1 MVSQLDSLKKFSS
14 VVADTGDIDSIQKFN
29 PDDCTTNPSLIF
41 KAVQSDKY
49 KKLVDEVIS
58 NSKSR
63 KFSQT
68 EDQVNYIADQLTIA
82 FGIELTKIVPGY
94 VSTEVDSDLSFNTEA
109 TVEKAKQIINSY
121 EQSGIPKNRILIKIA
136 GTWEGIQAVK
146 KLEAEGISCNCTLIF
161 SLTQAIACAEAGAFL
176 ISPFVGRILDWFKS
190 NTQKDYDSSN
200 DPGVESV
207 EKIFNYFKKF
217 NYNTIVM
224 AASFRNKDEII
235 NLAGCD
241 KLTISPTLLEELS
254 QNDDEIKLK
263 LSKENNQSFNITYG
277 NARTLLDAAQ
287 TIVKITNSK
296 SKIVDTGRN
305 SLYPDRGTLNIDK
318 ARQLVNYKP
327 TMSLENGLES
337 YYGWLQNKI

>member
-41 KAVQSDKY
+41 KAVQSNKY

-121 EQSGIPKNRILIKIA
+121 EQSGISKNRILIKIA

-207 EKIFNYFKKF
+207 EKIFHYFKKF

-241 KLTISPTLLEELS
+241 KLTISPALLEELS
-254 QNDDEIKLK
+254 QNDGEIKLK
-263 LSKENNQSFNITYG
+263 LSKESSSSLDIERINVNENSFRWHLNENQMASFKLAEGIRLFNKD
-277 NARTLLDAAQ
+277 LLKLKEL
-287 TIVKITNSK
+287 I
-296 SKIVDTGRN
+296 
-305 SLYPDRGTLNIDK
+305 RG
-318 ARQLVNYKP
+318 QL
-327 TMSLENGLES
+327 
-337 YYGWLQNKI
+337 

>member
-1 MVSQLDSLKKFSS
+1 MISQLESLKKFSS
-14 VVADTGDIDSIQKFN
+14 VVADTGDIDSIQKFS

-41 KAVQSDKY
+41 KAVQSNKY
-49 KKLVDEVIS
+49 KKLFDEVLA

-63 KFSQT
+63 KFN
-68 EDQVNYIADQLTIA
+68 ELNDQVDYIADQLAIA

-121 EQSGIPKNRILIKIA
+121 EQSGVPRNRILIKIA

-161 SLTQAIACAEAGAFL
+161 SLTQAVACAEAGAFL
-176 ISPFVGRILDWFKS
+176 ISPFVGRILDWFKANS
-190 NTQKDYDSSN
+190 SKEYDATN

-207 EKIFNYFKKF
+207 EKIYNYFKKY

-224 AASFRNKDEII
+224 AASFRNKEEII

-241 KLTISPTLLEELS
+241 KLTISPSLLEELNKSEGDLDQKLS
-254 QNDDEIKLK
+254 QDQSSQIVINRINVNESSFRWHLNENQMASFKLAEGIRLFNKDLLKLK
-263 LSKENNQSFNITYG
+263 K
-277 NARTLLDAAQ
+277 
-287 TIVKITNSK
+287 TI
-296 SKIVDTGRN
+296 RE
-305 SLYPDRGTLNIDK
+305 
-318 ARQLVNYKP
+318 QL
-327 TMSLENGLES
+327 
-337 YYGWLQNKI
+337 

>member
-41 KAVQSDKY
+41 KAVQSNKY

-121 EQSGIPKNRILIKIA
+121 EQSGVPKNRILIKIA

-263 LSKENNQSFNITYG
+263 LSKENSSSLDIERINVNESSFRWHLNENQMASFKLAEGIRLFNKD
-277 NARTLLDAAQ
+277 LLKLKDL
-287 TIVKITNSK
+287 I
-296 SKIVDTGRN
+296 
-305 SLYPDRGTLNIDK
+305 RG
-318 ARQLVNYKP
+318 QL
-327 TMSLENGLES
+327 
-337 YYGWLQNKI
+337 

>member
-41 KAVQSDKY
+41 KAVQSNKY

-121 EQSGIPKNRILIKIA
+121 AQSGGPKNRILIKIA

-146 KLEAEGISCNCTLIF
+146 KLEADGISCNCTLIF

-190 NTQKDYDSSN
+190 NTQNDYDSSN

-254 QNDDEIKLK
+254 QNDGKIKLK
-263 LSKENNQSFNITYG
+263 LSKENSSSLDIERINVNESSFRWHLNENQMASFKLAEGIRLFNKD
-277 NARTLLDAAQ
+277 LLKLKEL
-287 TIVKITNSK
+287 I
-296 SKIVDTGRN
+296 
-305 SLYPDRGTLNIDK
+305 RG
-318 ARQLVNYKP
+318 QL
-327 TMSLENGLES
+327 
-337 YYGWLQNKI
+337 

>member
-1 MVSQLDSLKKFSS
+1 MISQLESLKKFSS
-14 VVADTGDIDSIQKFN
+14 VVADTGDIDSIQKFS

-41 KAVQSDKY
+41 KAVQSNKY
-49 KKLVDEVIS
+49 KKLFDEVLA

-63 KFSQT
+63 KFNKLN
-68 EDQVNYIADQLTIA
+68 DQVDYIADQLAIA

-121 EQSGIPKNRILIKIA
+121 EQSGVPRNRILIKIA

-161 SLTQAIACAEAGAFL
+161 SLTQAVACAEAGAFL
-176 ISPFVGRILDWFKS
+176 ISPFVGRILDWFKANS
-190 NTQKDYDSSN
+190 SKDYDATN

-207 EKIFNYFKKF
+207 EKIYNYFKKY

-224 AASFRNKDEII
+224 AASFRNKEEII

-241 KLTISPTLLEELS
+241 KLTISPSLLEELNKSEGDLDQKLS
-254 QNDDEIKLK
+254 QNQSSQIDIDRITVNESSFRWHLNENQMASFKLAEGIRLFNKDLLKLK
-263 LSKENNQSFNITYG
+263 E
-277 NARTLLDAAQ
+277 
-287 TIVKITNSK
+287 TI
-296 SKIVDTGRN
+296 RE
-305 SLYPDRGTLNIDK
+305 
-318 ARQLVNYKP
+318 QL
-327 TMSLENGLES
+327 
-337 YYGWLQNKI
+337 

>member
-1 MVSQLDSLKKFSS
+1 MISQLESLKKFSS
-14 VVADTGDIDSIQKFN
+14 VVADTGDIDSIQKFS

-41 KAVQSDKY
+41 KAVQSNKY
-49 KKLVDEVIS
+49 KKLFDEVLA

-63 KFSQT
+63 KFNKLN
-68 EDQVNYIADQLTIA
+68 DQVDYIADQLAIA

-121 EQSGIPKNRILIKIA
+121 EQSGVPRNRILIKIA

-161 SLTQAIACAEAGAFL
+161 SLTQAVACAEAGAFL
-176 ISPFVGRILDWFKS
+176 ISPFVGRILDWFKANS
-190 NTQKDYDSSN
+190 SKDFDATN

-207 EKIFNYFKKF
+207 EKIYNYFKKY

-224 AASFRNKDEII
+224 AASFRNKEEII

-241 KLTISPTLLEELS
+241 KLTISPILLEELNKSEGDLDQKLS
-254 QNDDEIKLK
+254 QNQSSQIDIDRINVNESSFRWHLNENQMASFKLAEGIRLFNKDLLKLK
-263 LSKENNQSFNITYG
+263 E
-277 NARTLLDAAQ
+277 
-287 TIVKITNSK
+287 TI
-296 SKIVDTGRN
+296 RE
-305 SLYPDRGTLNIDK
+305 
-318 ARQLVNYKP
+318 QL
-327 TMSLENGLES
+327 
-337 YYGWLQNKI
+337 

>member
-41 KAVQSDKY
+41 KAVQSNKY

-68 EDQVNYIADQLTIA
+68 DDQINYIADQLTIS

-121 EQSGIPKNRILIKIA
+121 EQSGVPKNRILIKIA

-254 QNDDEIKLK
+254 QNEDEIKLK
-263 LSKENNQSFNITYG
+263 LSKENSSSLDIERINVNESSFRWHLNENQMASFKLAEGIRLFNKD
-277 NARTLLDAAQ
+277 LLKLKEL
-287 TIVKITNSK
+287 I
-296 SKIVDTGRN
+296 
-305 SLYPDRGTLNIDK
+305 RG
-318 ARQLVNYKP
+318 QL
-327 TMSLENGLES
+327 
-337 YYGWLQNKI
+337 

>member
-1 MVSQLDSLKKFSS
+1 MISQLESLKKFSS
-14 VVADTGDIDSIQKFN
+14 VVADTGDIDSIQKFS

-41 KAVQSDKY
+41 KAVQSNKY
-49 KKLVDEVIS
+49 KKLFDEVLA

-63 KFSQT
+63 KFNKLN
-68 EDQVNYIADQLTIA
+68 DQVDYIADQLAIA

-121 EQSGIPKNRILIKIA
+121 EQSGVPRNRILIKIA

-161 SLTQAIACAEAGAFL
+161 SLTQAVACAEAGAFL
-176 ISPFVGRILDWFKS
+176 ISPFVGRILDWFKANS
-190 NTQKDYDSSN
+190 SKDYDATN

-207 EKIFNYFKKF
+207 EKIYNYFKKY

-224 AASFRNKDEII
+224 AASFRNKEEII

-241 KLTISPTLLEELS
+241 KLTISPSLLEELNKSKGDLDQKLS
-254 QNDDEIKLK
+254 QNQSSQIDIDRINVNESSFRWHLNENQMASFKLAEGIRLFNKDLLKLK
-263 LSKENNQSFNITYG
+263 E
-277 NARTLLDAAQ
+277 
-287 TIVKITNSK
+287 TI
-296 SKIVDTGRN
+296 RE
-305 SLYPDRGTLNIDK
+305 
-318 ARQLVNYKP
+318 QL
-327 TMSLENGLES
+327 
-337 YYGWLQNKI
+337 

>member
-41 KAVQSDKY
+41 KAVQSNKY

-121 EQSGIPKNRILIKIA
+121 EQSGVPKNRILIKIA

-190 NTQKDYDSSN
+190 NTQKDYNSSN

-217 NYNTIVM
+217 NYNTVVM
-224 AASFRNKDEII
+224 AASFRNIDEIV

-241 KLTISPTLLEELS
+241 KLTISPTLLEQLS
-254 QNDDEIKLK
+254 QNIGEIKPK
-263 LSKENNQSFNITYG
+263 LSKENSSSLDIERINVNESSFRWHLNENQMASFKLAEGIRLFNKD
-277 NARTLLDAAQ
+277 LLKLKEL
-287 TIVKITNSK
+287 I
-296 SKIVDTGRN
+296 
-305 SLYPDRGTLNIDK
+305 RG
-318 ARQLVNYKP
+318 QL
-327 TMSLENGLES
+327 
-337 YYGWLQNKI
+337 

>member
-14 VVADTGDIDSIQKFN
+14 VVADTGDIDSIKKFN

-41 KAVQSDKY
+41 KAVQSNKY
-49 KKLVDEVIS
+49 KKLVDEVIR

-68 EDQVNYIADQLTIA
+68 DDQVNYIADQLTIA

-121 EQSGIPKNRILIKIA
+121 EQSGVPKNRILIKIA

-263 LSKENNQSFNITYG
+263 LSKENSSSLDIERINVNESSFRWHLNENQMASFKLAEGIRLFNKD
-277 NARTLLDAAQ
+277 LLKLKEL
-287 TIVKITNSK
+287 I
-296 SKIVDTGRN
+296 
-305 SLYPDRGTLNIDK
+305 RG
-318 ARQLVNYKP
+318 QL
-327 TMSLENGLES
+327 
-337 YYGWLQNKI
+337 

>member
-41 KAVQSDKY
+41 KAVQSNKY

-68 EDQVNYIADQLTIA
+68 EDQINYIADQLTIA

-109 TVEKAKQIINSY
+109 SVEKAKQIINSY
-121 EQSGIPKNRILIKIA
+121 EQSGVPKNRILIKIA

-263 LSKENNQSFNITYG
+263 LSKENSSSLDIERINVNESSFRWHLNENQMASFKLAEGIRLFNKD
-277 NARTLLDAAQ
+277 LLKLKEL
-287 TIVKITNSK
+287 I
-296 SKIVDTGRN
+296 
-305 SLYPDRGTLNIDK
+305 RG
-318 ARQLVNYKP
+318 QL
-327 TMSLENGLES
+327 
-337 YYGWLQNKI
+337 

>member
-1 MVSQLDSLKKFSS
+1 MISQLESLKKFSS
-14 VVADTGDIDSIQKFN
+14 VVADTGDIDSIQKFS

-41 KAVQSDKY
+41 KAVQSNKY

-109 TVEKAKQIINSY
+109 TVEKARQIINSY

-146 KLEAEGISCNCTLIF
+146 KLESEGISCNCTLIF

-176 ISPFVGRILDWFKS
+176 VSPFVGRILDWFKS
-190 NTQKDYDSSN
+190 NTQKDYNSSN

-207 EKIFNYFKKF
+207 KNIFNYFKRF
-217 NYNTIVM
+217 NYNTVVM
-224 AASFRNKDEII
+224 AASFRNIDEII

-254 QNDDEIKLK
+254 QNNGEIKLK
-263 LSKENNQSFNITYG
+263 LSKENSSSLDIERINVNESSFRWHLNENQMASFKLAEGIRLFNKD
-277 NARTLLDAAQ
+277 LLRLKHL
-287 TIVKITNSK
+287 IKEK
-296 SKIVDTGRN
+296 
-305 SLYPDRGTLNIDK
+305 L
-318 ARQLVNYKP
+318 
-327 TMSLENGLES
+327 
-337 YYGWLQNKI
+337 

>member
-41 KAVQSDKY
+41 KAVQSNKY
-49 KKLVDEVIS
+49 KKLVDEVII

-121 EQSGIPKNRILIKIA
+121 EQSGVPKNRILIKIA

-224 AASFRNKDEII
+224 AASFRNKEEII

-263 LSKENNQSFNITYG
+263 LSKENSSSLDIERVNVNESSFRWHLNENQMASFKLAEGIRLFNKD
-277 NARTLLDAAQ
+277 LLKLKEL
-287 TIVKITNSK
+287 I
-296 SKIVDTGRN
+296 
-305 SLYPDRGTLNIDK
+305 RG
-318 ARQLVNYKP
+318 QL
-327 TMSLENGLES
+327 
-337 YYGWLQNKI
+337 

>member
-1 MVSQLDSLKKFSS
+1 MVSQLDSLKNFSS
-14 VVADTGDIDSIQKFN
+14 VVADTGDIDSIQKFG

-49 KKLVDEVIS
+49 QKLVDEVIS

-68 EDQVNYIADQLTIA
+68 EAQVSYIADQLTIA
-82 FGIELTKIVPGY
+82 FGIELSKIVPGY
-94 VSTEVDSDLSFNTEA
+94 VSTEVDSDLSFDTEA

-121 EQSGIPKNRILIKIA
+121 EQSGIPKNKILIKIA

-176 ISPFVGRILDWFKS
+176 ISPFVGRILDWFKL
-190 NTQKDYDSSN
+190 NTQKDYNSSN

-217 NYNTIVM
+217 NYNTVVM
-224 AASFRNKDEII
+224 AASFRNIDEII

-254 QNDDEIKLK
+254 QNDGEIKLK
-263 LSKENNQSFNITYG
+263 LSKENSSALDIERINVNESSFRWHLNENQMASFKLAEGIRLFNKD
-277 NARTLLDAAQ
+277 LLKLKEL
-287 TIVKITNSK
+287 I
-296 SKIVDTGRN
+296 
-305 SLYPDRGTLNIDK
+305 RGKL
-318 ARQLVNYKP
+318 
-327 TMSLENGLES
+327 
-337 YYGWLQNKI
+337 

>member
-41 KAVQSDKY
+41 KAVQSNKY

-121 EQSGIPKNRILIKIA
+121 EQSGVPKNRILIKIA

-263 LSKENNQSFNITYG
+263 LSKENSSSLDIERINVNESSFRWHLNENQMASFKLAEGI
-277 NARTLLDAAQ
+277 RLFL
-287 TIVKITNSK
+287 
-296 SKIVDTGRN
+296 
-305 SLYPDRGTLNIDK
+305 SLIH
-318 ARQLVNYKP
+318 
-327 TMSLENGLES
+327 
-337 YYGWLQNKI
+337 I

>member
-41 KAVQSDKY
+41 KAVQSNKY

-121 EQSGIPKNRILIKIA
+121 EQSGVPKNRILIKIA

-263 LSKENNQSFNITYG
+263 LSKENS
-277 NARTLLDAAQ
+277 
-287 TIVKITNSK
+287 S
-296 SKIVDTGRN
+296 
-305 SLYPDRGTLNIDK
+305 
-318 ARQLVNYKP
+318 
-327 TMSLENGLES
+327 SLEIERINVNES
-337 YYGWLQNKI
+337 SFRWHLNENQMASFKLAEGIRLFNKDLLKLKELIRDQL

>member
-41 KAVQSDKY
+41 KAVQSNKY

-121 EQSGIPKNRILIKIA
+121 EQSGVPKNRILIKIA

-176 ISPFVGRILDWFKS
+176 ISPFVGRILDWFKL

-254 QNDDEIKLK
+254 QNNDEIKLK
-263 LSKENNQSFNITYG
+263 LSKENSSSLDIERINVNESSFRWHLNENQMASFKLAEGIRLFNKDLLKLKELITG
-277 NARTLLDAAQ
+277 
-287 TIVKITNSK
+287 
-296 SKIVDTGRN
+296 
-305 SLYPDRGTLNIDK
+305 
-318 ARQLVNYKP
+318 QL
-327 TMSLENGLES
+327 
-337 YYGWLQNKI
+337 

>member
-41 KAVQSDKY
+41 KAVQSNKY
-49 KKLVDEVIS
+49 KQLVYEVIS

-82 FGIELTKIVPGY
+82 FGIELIKIVPGY

-121 EQSGIPKNRILIKIA
+121 EQSGVPKNRILIKIA

-263 LSKENNQSFNITYG
+263 LSKENSSSLDIERINVNESSFRWHLNENQMASFKLAEGIRLFNKD
-277 NARTLLDAAQ
+277 LLKLKEL
-287 TIVKITNSK
+287 I
-296 SKIVDTGRN
+296 
-305 SLYPDRGTLNIDK
+305 RG
-318 ARQLVNYKP
+318 QL
-327 TMSLENGLES
+327 
-337 YYGWLQNKI
+337 

>member
-41 KAVQSDKY
+41 KAVQSNKY

-63 KFSQT
+63 KFSQI

-121 EQSGIPKNRILIKIA
+121 EQSGVHKNRILIKIA

-146 KLEAEGISCNCTLIF
+146 KLEADGISCNCTLIF

-263 LSKENNQSFNITYG
+263 LSKENSSSLDIERINVNESSFRWHLNENQMASFKLAEGIRLFNKD
-277 NARTLLDAAQ
+277 LLKLKEL
-287 TIVKITNSK
+287 I
-296 SKIVDTGRN
+296 
-305 SLYPDRGTLNIDK
+305 RG
-318 ARQLVNYKP
+318 QL
-327 TMSLENGLES
+327 
-337 YYGWLQNKI
+337 

>member
-1 MVSQLDSLKKFSS
+1 MISQLESLKKFSS
-14 VVADTGDIDSIQKFN
+14 VVADTGDIDSIQKFS

-41 KAVQSDKY
+41 KAVQSNKY
-49 KKLVDEVIS
+49 KKLFDEVLA

-63 KFSQT
+63 KFNQSN
-68 EDQVNYIADQLTIA
+68 DQVDYIADQLAIA

-121 EQSGIPKNRILIKIA
+121 EQSGVPRNRILIKIA

-161 SLTQAIACAEAGAFL
+161 SLTQAVACAEAGAFL
-176 ISPFVGRILDWFKS
+176 ISPFVGRILDWFKANS
-190 NTQKDYDSSN
+190 SKDYDATN

-207 EKIFNYFKKF
+207 EKIFNYFKKY

-224 AASFRNKDEII
+224 AASFRNKEEII

-241 KLTISPTLLEELS
+241 KLTISPSLLEELNKSEGDLDQKLS
-254 QNDDEIKLK
+254 QNQSSQIDIDRINVNESSFRWHLNENQMASFKLAEGIRLFNKDLLKLK
-263 LSKENNQSFNITYG
+263 K
-277 NARTLLDAAQ
+277 
-287 TIVKITNSK
+287 TI
-296 SKIVDTGRN
+296 RE
-305 SLYPDRGTLNIDK
+305 
-318 ARQLVNYKP
+318 QL
-327 TMSLENGLES
+327 
-337 YYGWLQNKI
+337 

>member
-1 MVSQLDSLKKFSS
+1 MISQLESLKKFSS
-14 VVADTGDIDSIQKFN
+14 VVADTGDIDSIQKFS

-41 KAVQSDKY
+41 KAVQSNKY
-49 KKLVDEVIS
+49 KKLFDEVLA

-63 KFSQT
+63 KFNKLN
-68 EDQVNYIADQLTIA
+68 DQVDYIADQLAIA

-121 EQSGIPKNRILIKIA
+121 EQSGVPRNRILIKIA

-161 SLTQAIACAEAGAFL
+161 SLTQAVACAEAGAFL
-176 ISPFVGRILDWFKS
+176 ISPFVGRILDWFKA
-190 NTQKDYDSSN
+190 NSSTDFDATN

-207 EKIFNYFKKF
+207 EKIYNYFKKY

-224 AASFRNKDEII
+224 AASFRNKEEII

-241 KLTISPTLLEELS
+241 KLTISPSLLEELNNSEGELDQKLS
-254 QNDDEIKLK
+254 QNQSSQIDIDRINVNESSFRWHLNENQMASFKLAEGIRLFNKDLLKLK
-263 LSKENNQSFNITYG
+263 E
-277 NARTLLDAAQ
+277 
-287 TIVKITNSK
+287 TI
-296 SKIVDTGRN
+296 RE
-305 SLYPDRGTLNIDK
+305 
-318 ARQLVNYKP
+318 QL
-327 TMSLENGLES
+327 
-337 YYGWLQNKI
+337 